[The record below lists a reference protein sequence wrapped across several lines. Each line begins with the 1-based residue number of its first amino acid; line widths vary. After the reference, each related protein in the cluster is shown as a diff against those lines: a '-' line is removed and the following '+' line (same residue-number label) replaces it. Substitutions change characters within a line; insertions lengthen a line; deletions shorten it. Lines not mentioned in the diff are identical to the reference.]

1 MRGVIIQPGE
11 TALLGCSEHLQERRS
26 IALDLHSDLDQFQST
41 LVYER
46 EPDLFLAALGCSAL
60 GYPNDAVLGSR
71 AARQS
76 DRITANTSAHYA
88 HAELMPTKP
97 STCDLCQPCITH
109 QRDNARSRC

>member
-1 MRGVIIQPGE
+1 MRGVIIQPGD

-26 IALDLHSDLDQFQST
+26 IALDLHSDLNIFSQPS
-41 LVYER
+41 YER
-46 EPDLFLAALGCSAL
+46 EPHLFLAALGCSAL
-60 GYPNDAVLGSR
+60 GHPNDAVLGSR
-71 AARQS
+71 AARRS

-109 QRDNARSRC
+109 GRDNARSRC